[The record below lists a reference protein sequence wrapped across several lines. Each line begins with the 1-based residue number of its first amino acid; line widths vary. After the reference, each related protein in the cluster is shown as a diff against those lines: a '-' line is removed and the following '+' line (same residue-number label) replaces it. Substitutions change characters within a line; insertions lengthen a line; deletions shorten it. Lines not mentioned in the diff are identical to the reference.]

1 MNKKKLI
8 FATVLLVLAIWFILW
23 DLISH
28 RQDIDAFSGATPRA
42 LVQYISNGLSL
53 TVDGKVKQVYYFSP
67 HALGLLAKT
76 RLRIPEVS
84 PRGEILGAYIY
95 YGIPVIHIM
104 EGVAPKKDETDAFD
118 RPLDMAVI
126 FTSASGQTSIFSY
139 GELTMTDDRFPVTL
153 AFHREPLMP
162 TKNPGS
168 YTRNKY
174 MENIKG
180 LRLVCPRE
188 PDTSR
193 YLDNVVRMTL
203 ISVATPDHLLP
214 RLHKGKKCVSTSI
227 ICIDDGNV
235 KPAFYED
242 VEILKQS
249 GWLRIGH
256 GRGIKGDG
264 LSTVSGYSLASF
276 LKENFPGCEGDD
288 FFLVVGCDG
297 YRALFSGHELFFT
310 AAGKTFMLVNT
321 IDGKEPS
328 GGKTVAA
335 VADFFVDRDVW
346 GVSHIVR
353 IKNPKLEYRYSNF
366 LFLNSTSRYS
376 L

>member
-8 FATVLLVLAIWFILW
+8 FAAVLMVLAIGLILW
-23 DLISH
+23 DAISH
-28 RQDIDAFSGATPRA
+28 RQYFDAFSGATPQA
-42 LVQYISNGLSL
+42 LLQDVPDGLSL

-67 HALGLLAKT
+67 RALRLLAKT
-76 RLRIPEVS
+76 RLRVPEVS
-84 PRGEILGAYIY
+84 PWGEILGAYIY

-104 EGVAPKKDETDAFD
+104 EGVAPKIEETDAFD

-126 FTSASGQTSIFSY
+126 FTSASGQTAVFSY

-153 AFHREPLMP
+153 AYHREPLMP
-162 TKNPGS
+162 TKDPGS

-174 MENIKG
+174 IENIKG

-193 YLDNVVRMTL
+193 YLENVVRMTL
-203 ISVATPDHLLP
+203 TSVDTPDHLLP
-214 RLHKGKKCVSTSI
+214 RVQKGKKCVSTSI
-227 ICIDDGNV
+227 NCIDGGNE
-235 KPAFYED
+235 KPASYEN

-264 LSTVSGYSLASF
+264 LSTISGYSLVSF
-276 LKENFPGCEGDD
+276 LKENFPGTKGDD

-297 YRALFSGHELFFT
+297 YRALFSGREIFFT

-321 IDGKEPS
+321 IDGKEPAN
-328 GGKTVAA
+328 GKTVAA
-335 VADFFVDRDVW
+335 VGDFFVDRDVW
-346 GVSHIVR
+346 GVSHIV
-353 IKNPKLEYRYSNF
+353 KLGPVIGH
-366 LFLNSTSRYS
+366 
-376 L
+376 

>member
-8 FATVLLVLAIWFILW
+8 FAAVLMVLAIGFILW
-23 DLISH
+23 DVISH
-28 RQDIDAFSGATPRA
+28 RQYIDAFSGATPQA
-42 LVQYISNGLSL
+42 LAQSVPDDLSL

-67 HALGLLAKT
+67 QALRLLAKT
-76 RLRIPEVS
+76 RLRVPEIS
-84 PRGEILGAYIY
+84 PQGEILGAYIY
-95 YGIPVIHIM
+95 SGIPVIHIM
-104 EGVAPKKDETDAFD
+104 EGVAPKIEKTDAFD

-126 FTSASGQTSIFSY
+126 FTSDSGQTSIFSY
-139 GELTMTDDRFPVTL
+139 GELTMTDDHFPVIL

-162 TKNPGS
+162 SKNPGS

-203 ISVATPDHLLP
+203 IPVAAPDHLLP
-214 RLHKGKKCVSTSI
+214 RLQKGEKCISTSI
-227 ICIDDGNV
+227 VCIDDGNV
-235 KPAFYED
+235 KPASYENL
-242 VEILKQS
+242 ETLKQS

-256 GRGIKGDG
+256 GQGIKEYG

-276 LKENFPGCEGDD
+276 LKQNFPGCGGND

-297 YRALFSGHELFFT
+297 YRALFSGREIFFT
-310 AAGKTFMLVNT
+310 AAGKTFMLVDEIN
-321 IDGKEPS
+321 GKEPDE
-328 GGKTVAA
+328 GKPIAA
-335 VADFFVDRDVW
+335 VGDFFVDRDVK
-346 GVSHIVR
+346 GVSHIV
-353 IKNPKLEYRYSNF
+353 KLRPVISH
-366 LFLNSTSRYS
+366 
-376 L
+376 

>member
-8 FATVLLVLAIWFILW
+8 FAALLMVLAIGFILW
-23 DLISH
+23 DMISH
-28 RQDIDAFSGATPRA
+28 RQDIDAFSGATPQA
-42 LVQYISNGLSL
+42 LVQDVLNDFSL

-67 HALGLLAKT
+67 RALGLLAKT
-76 RLRIPEVS
+76 RLRVPEVS

-95 YGIPVIHIM
+95 YGIPVIYIM
-104 EGVAPKKDETDAFD
+104 EGVAPKIDETAAFD

-126 FTSASGQTSIFSY
+126 FTSASGQTAVFSY

-162 TKNPGS
+162 SKDPGS

-174 MENIKG
+174 MENLEG
-180 LRLVCPRE
+180 LRLICPRE

-203 ISVATPDHLLP
+203 ISVDTPDHLLP
-214 RLHKGKKCVSTSI
+214 RLQKGKKCVSTSI
-227 ICIDDGNV
+227 VCIDDGNE
-235 KPAFYED
+235 KPASYKNMET
-242 VEILKQS
+242 LNQS

-276 LKENFPGCEGDD
+276 LKENFPGCNGDD

-297 YRALFSGHELFFT
+297 YRALFSGREIFFT

-321 IDGKEPS
+321 INGKEPDT
-328 GGKTVAA
+328 GKTIAA
-335 VADFFVDRDVW
+335 VGDFFVDRDVW
-346 GVSHIVR
+346 GVSHIV
-353 IKNPKLEYRYSNF
+353 KLGPVIGH
-366 LFLNSTSRYS
+366 
-376 L
+376 